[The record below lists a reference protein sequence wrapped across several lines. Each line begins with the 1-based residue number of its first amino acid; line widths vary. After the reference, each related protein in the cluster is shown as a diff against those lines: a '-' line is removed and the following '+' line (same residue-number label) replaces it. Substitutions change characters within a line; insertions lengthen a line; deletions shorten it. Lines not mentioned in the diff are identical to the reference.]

1 MGLMTRR
8 QLLTADGNPGTR
20 LDYVVALEGGIPGD
34 AQGGPRTVGLRYV
47 PDKLVLQPAAFGR
60 YLEALAA
67 ETWPSLEDL
76 AVTILDDM
84 NNEVVPR
91 WVQVTVSLP
100 DTRQPGVESHGV
112 ILEDRRPKWD
122 NPALLSRLRRY

>member
-1 MGLMTRR
+1 MNRLIRR
-8 QLLTADGNPGTR
+8 QFLKADGNPGAR
-20 LDYVVALEGGIPGD
+20 LDYVVTLEGAIPGNT
-34 AQGGPRTVGLRYV
+34 GIGPQALGLRYV

-67 ETWPSLEDL
+67 ETWPSIECL

-91 WVQVTVSLP
+91 WVQVIVSILNT
-100 DTRQPGVESHGV
+100 DQPGVESHGV

>member
-1 MGLMTRR
+1 MDLTNRR
-8 QLLTADGNPGTR
+8 QLLTADRNPGAR

-34 AQGGPRTVGLRYV
+34 AAVGPRTVGLRYV

-60 YLEALAA
+60 YLDALAA
-67 ETWPSLEDL
+67 QTWGSLEDL
-76 AVTILDDM
+76 AVTILDDV

-91 WVQVTVSLP
+91 WVQATVSLP
-100 DTRQPGVESHGV
+100 DTRHAGVESHGV
-112 ILEDRRPKWD
+112 ILEDRQPKWD

>member
-1 MGLMTRR
+1 MDRIIRR
-8 QLLTADGNPGTR
+8 QLLTADGNPGAR
-20 LDYVVALEGGIPGD
+20 LDYVVALEGAISGKAEIGPG
-34 AQGGPRTVGLRYV
+34 TVGLRYV
-47 PDKLVLQPAAFGR
+47 PDKLVLQAAAFGR

-67 ETWPSLEDL
+67 ETWPSIEDL

-91 WVQVTVSLP
+91 WVQVTVSMP
-100 DTRQPGVESHGV
+100 DTHQPGVESHGV